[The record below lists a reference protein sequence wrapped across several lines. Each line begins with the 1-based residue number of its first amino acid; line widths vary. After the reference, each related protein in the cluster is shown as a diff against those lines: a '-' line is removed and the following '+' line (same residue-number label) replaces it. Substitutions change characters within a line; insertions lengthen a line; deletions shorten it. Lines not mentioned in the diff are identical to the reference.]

1 MGDRKLGIVYHPDFL
16 IHNQNG
22 HPERKERLQALLTQ
36 LHNENLFEKLVQLEP
51 MPAGSEEVGKVHSLD
66 QIARIRSLCKLQKT
80 QLDADTYLVPQ
91 SYDVALLS
99 VGAALTAMRSVMDGK
114 LNVCFSLGRPP
125 GHHAEPHLSMGFC
138 LFNNIAIAARL
149 AQEEYGLKR
158 ILILD
163 WDVHHG
169 NGTQK
174 AFYHQDNV
182 LFISVHQS
190 PAYPGTGHI
199 YETGAGA
206 GTGYNVNIP
215 LPPGSGDA
223 EYSRAFMEI
232 VRPLAE
238 RYQPELVMISAGQ
251 DGYHGDPLAT
261 MALSYRGF
269 ADMARHAK
277 EIADRS
283 AGGKIVLTL
292 EGGYHLRGQA
302 EAVITVLS
310 ELGNWGRPIK
320 EEPALPAE
328 PVYDDPGRIIA
339 EVKRHHNLK

>member
-1 MGDRKLGIVYHPDFL
+1 MGEKKLGIVYHSDFL
-16 IHNQNG
+16 IHNQPG

-36 LHNENLFEKLVQLEP
+36 LDNENLFEKLVQLEP
-51 MPAGSEEVGKVHSLD
+51 LPARSEEVEKVHSFD
-66 QIARIRSLCKLQKT
+66 QIAQIRSLCKFQKS

-99 VGAALTAMRSVMDGK
+99 VGAALKAMRSVMDDK

-174 AFYHQDNV
+174 TFYHQDNV

-206 GTGYNVNIP
+206 GAGYNVNIP

-223 EYSRAFMEI
+223 EYSRAFIEI

-251 DGYHGDPLAT
+251 DAYHGDPLAT
-261 MALSYRGF
+261 MALTYKGF
-269 ADMARHAK
+269 AEMARHAK
-277 EIADRS
+277 EIAGP

-328 PVYDDPGRIIA
+328 PVYDDPERIIA

>member
-1 MGDRKLGIVYHPDFL
+1 MEDRKIGIVYHPDFL
-16 IHNQNG
+16 IHHKPA
-22 HPERKERLQALLTQ
+22 HPEKKERLQAILTQ
-36 LHNENLFEKLVQLEP
+36 LNAENLLEKLVQLEP
-51 MPAGSEEVGKVHSLD
+51 VPATINEVGKVHTPE
-66 QIARIRSLCKLQKT
+66 QIALLHSLCKLQKS

-99 VGAALTAMRSVMDGK
+99 AGAALTAMRSVMGGK
-114 LNVCFSLGRPP
+114 LDVCFSLGRPP
-125 GHHAEPHLSMGFC
+125 GHHAEPQRSMGFC

-169 NGTQK
+169 NSTQK
-174 AFYHQDNV
+174 VFYHQNSV
-182 LFISVHQS
+182 LFISVHQN

-199 YETGAGA
+199 CDTGAGA
-206 GTGYNVNIP
+206 GAGYNVNIP
-215 LPPGSGDA
+215 LPPGSGDT
-223 EYSRAFMEI
+223 EYSRAFTEI

-251 DGYHGDPLAT
+251 DSYHGDPLAA
-261 MALSYRGF
+261 MALSYSGF
-269 ADMARHAK
+269 AEMARHAK
-277 EIADRS
+277 EIADCF

-320 EEPALPAE
+320 VESALPAE
-328 PVYDDPGRIIA
+328 PVYDDPDRIFA
-339 EVKRHHNLK
+339 EVKKHHNL